1 MAIKKVTS
9 KEYFRTLTI
18 IYAGLVMGQLG
29 IGAGFYF
36 SKTVAGSMVNDA
48 NAQNILKYLV
58 PVIIIAAYFGASRI
72 YTIMVSKLS
81 ECATLEE
88 KMTRYRTPFIVRL
101 ALLEAAYI
109 FTIVIYANT
118 LTMSYLY
125 FALLPLGYSLI
136 LFPTRSAV
144 GRDIGLDFEDQNRL
158 MKDDEVISEY
168 STKG

>member
-18 IYAGLVMGQLG
+18 IYAGLIMGQVG

-36 SKTVAGSMVNDA
+36 SKTMASSMASDV
-48 NAQNILKYLV
+48 NAQNVLKYLV
-58 PVIIIAAYFGASRI
+58 PTIIVAAYFGASRI
-72 YTIMVSKLS
+72 YSSMVSKLAQYS
-81 ECATLEE
+81 SLEE

-101 ALLEAAYI
+101 ALLEAAFI

-118 LTMSYLY
+118 LNMSYLY
-125 FALLPLGYSLI
+125 FALIPLGYAIL

-158 MKDDEVISEY
+158 MNDEEVISEY
-168 STKG
+168 TSKG